1 MSQKKAKSDS
11 LDNSLDSLSSSTI
24 GKLANIN
31 YDELVFD
38 HVYDCDNPSYNYAAF
53 VQNVM
58 TERFGVMC
66 LQMENKDPEE
76 IQFLTFSPKLYQ
88 YGQAEGFT
96 KDESLEQWG
105 DKILKN
111 VKLNNFIE
119 FIFSEETY

>member
-1 MSQKKAKSDS
+1 MMKTNFDIRIETIIDGIRSKAD
-11 LDNSLDSLSSSTI
+11 DE
-24 GKLANIN
+24 NI
-31 YDELVFD
+31 ELVFD
-38 HVYDCDNPSYNYAAF
+38 HVSDCDNPSYNYAAF